1 MTSVTLP
8 NETTLPGDGLR
19 PINLKTDLA
28 QLADLIELVFAE
40 SIDQGGLNTARE
52 MRTMSRIGMGLSILA
67 GLNDLAQGLNLGYV
81 WIADG
86 RLVANVSIY
95 PANWPGTSGRV
106 WVIANVGVHPD
117 YQRQGIATRLIQASL
132 DSIAQRGAI
141 AAMLQV
147 ESRNEGAWRI
157 YQRAGFVDE
166 RIWTTWKRTSSSLLT
181 SESEDHSVHIAWR
194 RSDEWRLEYELAQHV
209 RPALRGG
216 VGWQRPLHPSLF
228 RKPLLK
234 QLDDWISL
242 RSQERLV
249 IRSADQS
256 HLLASM
262 WVESGALTS
271 STQLTLMVEPE
282 YQGIYDDVLLQLA
295 IRRFG
300 GRRHA
305 LMIEHPSD
313 EVATSELLRRYY
325 FRPQR
330 EVIHMRY
337 DFLKRR

>member
-1 MTSVTLP
+1 
-8 NETTLPGDGLR
+8 
-19 PINLKTDLA
+19 
-28 QLADLIELVFAE
+28 
-40 SIDQGGLNTARE
+40 
-52 MRTMSRIGMGLSILA
+52 
-67 GLNDLAQGLNLGYV
+67 
-81 WIADG
+81 
-86 RLVANVSIY
+86 
-95 PANWPGTSGRV
+95 
-106 WVIANVGVHPD
+106 
-117 YQRQGIATRLIQASL
+117 
-132 DSIAQRGAI
+132 
-141 AAMLQV
+141 
-147 ESRNEGAWRI
+147 
-157 YQRAGFVDE
+157 
-166 RIWTTWKRTSSSLLT
+166 
-181 SESEDHSVHIAWR
+181 
-194 RSDEWRLEYELAQHV
+194 
-209 RPALRGG
+209 